1 MARQLLSQKN
11 VGPTRALEEKGLK
24 WAAKR
29 GPEHVIA
36 ILIGELEATAQA
48 ARRG

>member
-11 VGPTRALEEKGLK
+11 VGANWAPKEKGLK
-24 WAAKR
+24 WAAKG

-36 ILIGELEATAQA
+36 ILIGELEATPKT